1 MNRLTEAA
9 IGTKYRVFTIQLPQ
23 HMVSYYRSAGVYPN
37 AKIEVIALRGPVV
50 SVHTSTDFRFGIHND
65 IAHHII
71 VEELKN

>member
-1 MNRLTEAA
+1 MNRLTEAQ

-37 AKIEVIALRGPVV
+37 AKLTVIAVRGQVV

-65 IAHHII
+65 IAQHII
-71 VEELKN
+71 VEEISS